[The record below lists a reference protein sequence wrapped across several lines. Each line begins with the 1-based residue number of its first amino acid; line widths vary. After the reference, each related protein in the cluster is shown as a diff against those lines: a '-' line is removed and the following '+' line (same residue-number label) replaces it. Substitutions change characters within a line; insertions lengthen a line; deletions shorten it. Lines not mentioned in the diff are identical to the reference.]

1 MKINYLTIPVLSIGF
16 TRSTSLIARG
26 IQLFSGTL
34 HDKAAPNHAFI
45 VTEDHGQLFATE
57 ETLGGLRENS
67 LEEYTKE
74 SNRIVAMYYYTMF
87 DNPDVRNH
95 ALCYMAE
102 IRRKAGENTKYDF
115 KGLFSFVPGFRL
127 FCKPDPVREWCSEN
141 CASIMKRYGA
151 PGLANII
158 REYSDTPLRPD
169 ELLAVMSAKDD
180 IGECYRCVLNY
191 YV

>member
-1 MKINYLTIPVLSIGF
+1 MKINYLTIPVLAIGF
-16 TRSTSLIARG
+16 SRSTSLISRG

-34 HDKAAPNHAFI
+34 RDGSAPNHAFI

-87 DNPDVRNH
+87 DNPDVRHNV
-95 ALCYMAE
+95 LCYLAE
-102 IRRKAGENTKYDF
+102 IRRKAGENTKYDL

-151 PGLANII
+151 PGFKKSAI
-158 REYSDTPLRPD
+158 RPE
-169 ELLAVMSAKDD
+169 EMLAVMSAKDD